1 MILKNKVTLTGKIN
15 EILQEMLD
23 DGYCRDLA
31 VKYFGQDVADNIS
44 CIKSRGG
51 TGMERIIQLLISSFW
66 PLMKAGLKMTVP
78 LTLVSFAL
86 GMILAFI
93 TAMCRIS
100 KNKLLSK
107 TAQFY
112 VWVIRGTPMIV
123 QLFVIFYGLP
133 KVGIMFSPIVS
144 AIIGLTISEGAYDS
158 EIIRA
163 ALTSIPKGQW
173 EACHALGMSKLQTL
187 LNVIIPQAALIAVPS
202 LGNMFI
208 SLVKDTSLTAILTVR
223 EVFQIGQQIVAVTFE
238 PLWIYLEVGVIY
250 LIYSTVLSQLQGVLE
265 RKLGKHMLV
274 KDEK

>member
-1 MILKNKVTLTGKIN
+1 
-15 EILQEMLD
+15 
-23 DGYCRDLA
+23 
-31 VKYFGQDVADNIS
+31 
-44 CIKSRGG
+44 
-51 TGMERIIQLLISSFW
+51 MERIIQLLISSFW

-78 LTLVSFAL
+78 LTLDSFAL
-86 GMILAFI
+86 GMILAFV

>member
-1 MILKNKVTLTGKIN
+1 
-15 EILQEMLD
+15 
-23 DGYCRDLA
+23 
-31 VKYFGQDVADNIS
+31 
-44 CIKSRGG
+44 
-51 TGMERIIQLLISSFW
+51 MERIIQLLISSFW

-78 LTLVSFAL
+78 LTLVSFTL
-86 GMILAFI
+86 GMILAFV

>member
-1 MILKNKVTLTGKIN
+1 
-15 EILQEMLD
+15 
-23 DGYCRDLA
+23 
-31 VKYFGQDVADNIS
+31 
-44 CIKSRGG
+44 
-51 TGMERIIQLLISSFW
+51 MERIIQLLISSFW

-86 GMILAFI
+86 GMILAFV

-144 AIIGLTISEGAYDS
+144 AIIGLTISEGTYDS

>member
-1 MILKNKVTLTGKIN
+1 
-15 EILQEMLD
+15 
-23 DGYCRDLA
+23 
-31 VKYFGQDVADNIS
+31 
-44 CIKSRGG
+44 
-51 TGMERIIQLLISSFW
+51 MERIIQLLISSFW

-86 GMILAFI
+86 GMILAFV

-144 AIIGLTISEGAYDS
+144 AIIGLMISEGAYDS

-173 EACHALGMSKLQTL
+173 EACHALGMSKFQTL
-187 LNVIIPQAALIAVPS
+187 SNVIIPQAALIAVPS

>member
-1 MILKNKVTLTGKIN
+1 
-15 EILQEMLD
+15 
-23 DGYCRDLA
+23 
-31 VKYFGQDVADNIS
+31 
-44 CIKSRGG
+44 
-51 TGMERIIQLLISSFW
+51 MERIIQLLISSFW

-86 GMILAFI
+86 GMILAFV

-100 KNKLLSK
+100 KNKRLSK

>member
-1 MILKNKVTLTGKIN
+1 
-15 EILQEMLD
+15 
-23 DGYCRDLA
+23 
-31 VKYFGQDVADNIS
+31 
-44 CIKSRGG
+44 
-51 TGMERIIQLLISSFW
+51 MERIIQLLISSFW

-86 GMILAFI
+86 GMILAFV

-202 LGNMFI
+202 LGHMFI

>member
-1 MILKNKVTLTGKIN
+1 
-15 EILQEMLD
+15 
-23 DGYCRDLA
+23 
-31 VKYFGQDVADNIS
+31 
-44 CIKSRGG
+44 
-51 TGMERIIQLLISSFW
+51 MERIIQLLISSFW

-86 GMILAFI
+86 GMILAFV

-173 EACHALGMSKLQTL
+173 EACHALVMSKFQTL
-187 LNVIIPQAALIAVPS
+187 SNVIIPQAALIAVPS

>member
-1 MILKNKVTLTGKIN
+1 
-15 EILQEMLD
+15 
-23 DGYCRDLA
+23 
-31 VKYFGQDVADNIS
+31 
-44 CIKSRGG
+44 
-51 TGMERIIQLLISSFW
+51 
-66 PLMKAGLKMTVP
+66 
-78 LTLVSFAL
+78 
-86 GMILAFI
+86 MILAFV

>member
-1 MILKNKVTLTGKIN
+1 
-15 EILQEMLD
+15 
-23 DGYCRDLA
+23 
-31 VKYFGQDVADNIS
+31 
-44 CIKSRGG
+44 
-51 TGMERIIQLLISSFW
+51 MERIIQLLISSFW

-86 GMILAFI
+86 GMILAFV

-250 LIYSTVLSQLQGVLE
+250 LIYSTVLCQLQGVLE

>member
-1 MILKNKVTLTGKIN
+1 
-15 EILQEMLD
+15 
-23 DGYCRDLA
+23 
-31 VKYFGQDVADNIS
+31 
-44 CIKSRGG
+44 
-51 TGMERIIQLLISSFW
+51 MERIIQLLISSFW

-78 LTLVSFAL
+78 LTLISFAL

-173 EACHALGMSKLQTL
+173 EACHALGMSKFQTL
-187 LNVIIPQAALIAVPS
+187 SNAIIPQAALIAVPS

-238 PLWIYLEVGVIY
+238 PLWIYLEVGLIY

>member
-1 MILKNKVTLTGKIN
+1 
-15 EILQEMLD
+15 
-23 DGYCRDLA
+23 
-31 VKYFGQDVADNIS
+31 
-44 CIKSRGG
+44 
-51 TGMERIIQLLISSFW
+51 MERIIQLLISSFW

-86 GMILAFI
+86 GMILAFV

>member
-1 MILKNKVTLTGKIN
+1 
-15 EILQEMLD
+15 
-23 DGYCRDLA
+23 
-31 VKYFGQDVADNIS
+31 
-44 CIKSRGG
+44 
-51 TGMERIIQLLISSFW
+51 MERIIQLLISSFW

-86 GMILAFI
+86 GMILAFV

-202 LGNMFI
+202 LGNMFKI
-208 SLVKDTSLTAILTVR
+208 GRASCR
-223 EVFQIGQQIVAVTFE
+223 ERVSMFV
-238 PLWIYLEVGVIY
+238 
-250 LIYSTVLSQLQGVLE
+250 
-265 RKLGKHMLV
+265 
-274 KDEK
+274 

>member
-1 MILKNKVTLTGKIN
+1 
-15 EILQEMLD
+15 
-23 DGYCRDLA
+23 
-31 VKYFGQDVADNIS
+31 
-44 CIKSRGG
+44 
-51 TGMERIIQLLISSFW
+51 MERIIQLLISSFW

-86 GMILAFI
+86 GMILAFV
-93 TAMCRIS
+93 TATCRIS

>member
-1 MILKNKVTLTGKIN
+1 
-15 EILQEMLD
+15 
-23 DGYCRDLA
+23 
-31 VKYFGQDVADNIS
+31 
-44 CIKSRGG
+44 
-51 TGMERIIQLLISSFW
+51 MERIIQLLISSFW

-78 LTLVSFAL
+78 LTLVSFVL
-86 GMILAFI
+86 GMILAFV

>member
-1 MILKNKVTLTGKIN
+1 
-15 EILQEMLD
+15 
-23 DGYCRDLA
+23 
-31 VKYFGQDVADNIS
+31 
-44 CIKSRGG
+44 
-51 TGMERIIQLLISSFW
+51 MERILQLLIDSFW
-66 PLMKAGLKMTVP
+66 PLMKAGLQMTVP
-78 LTLVSFAL
+78 LTLISFAL

-93 TAMCRIS
+93 VAMCRIS
-100 KNKLLSK
+100 KNRVLSRI
-107 TAQFY
+107 AQFY

-123 QLFVIFYGLP
+123 QLFIIFYGLP
-133 KVGIMFSPIVS
+133 KAGIVFSPFVS

-173 EACHALGMSKLQTL
+173 EACQALGMSKVQTL
-187 LNVIIPQAALIAVPS
+187 TNVIIPQAALIAVPS

-238 PLWIYLEVGVIY
+238 PLWIYLEVGLIY

-274 KDEK
+274 KQEKKALKG

>member
-1 MILKNKVTLTGKIN
+1 
-15 EILQEMLD
+15 
-23 DGYCRDLA
+23 
-31 VKYFGQDVADNIS
+31 
-44 CIKSRGG
+44 
-51 TGMERIIQLLISSFW
+51 MERIIQLLISSFW

-86 GMILAFI
+86 GMILAFV

-187 LNVIIPQAALIAVPS
+187 LNVIIPQTALIAVPS

>member
-1 MILKNKVTLTGKIN
+1 
-15 EILQEMLD
+15 
-23 DGYCRDLA
+23 
-31 VKYFGQDVADNIS
+31 
-44 CIKSRGG
+44 
-51 TGMERIIQLLISSFW
+51 MERIIQLLISSFW

-86 GMILAFI
+86 GMILAFV

-144 AIIGLTISEGAYDS
+144 AIIGLTIREGAYDS

-187 LNVIIPQAALIAVPS
+187 LNVII
-202 LGNMFI
+202 
-208 SLVKDTSLTAILTVR
+208 LVKDTSLTAILTVR